1 MTNSLG
7 QGDGKPTQK
16 GSNLKK
22 DHSCYM
28 NHRPSIHVLTI
39 IWRGGLFEREAGLK
53 MTIIADRTDWVN
65 KSTSVSALVLMSLR
79 PRVYV
84 KQSLM

>member
-7 QGDGKPTQK
+7 LGHGKPTEK
-16 GSNLKK
+16 DSNS
-22 DHSCYM
+22 DHSSYL
-28 NHRPSIHVLTI
+28 NHGPSIRVLTI
-39 IWRGGLFEREAGLK
+39 IWRGGLFAREAGLK

>member
-7 QGDGKPTQK
+7 LGHGKPTQK
-16 GSNLKK
+16 DMNSE
-22 DHSCYM
+22 HSCYL
-28 NHRPSIHVLTI
+28 NHHPSIHVLTI
-39 IWRGGLFEREAGLK
+39 IWRGGLFTREAGLK
-53 MTIIADRTDWVN
+53 MTVIADRTDWVN